1 MTNILVITGPQGT
14 GNHLFSKILSMH
26 SNVHGWDQ
34 LLREYWIN
42 HDNAPY
48 KDIWDNPEAVD
59 NYDWTEHENYVLSVS
74 GPYVEN
80 IDGTR
85 HTIYP
90 KYSEVLER
98 LSKHGKVQVGIIGRD
113 QNITAQG
120 QLRKRGVESLHN
132 YLNKIE
138 DLLAWDH
145 TFLSVELAY
154 LFRHQYIKS
163 LDKTLIIPVD
173 YSNEKLHYILN
184 KDPNAKYVTY
194 VEHSWL
200 DKRKDRITGLL
211 NDDSVP
217 HKEYETK

>member
-14 GNHLFSKILSMH
+14 GNHFFSKILSMH
-26 SNVHGWDQ
+26 SDVHGWDQ

-48 KDIWDNPEAVD
+48 KDIWNDPKAVD
-59 NYDWTEHENYVLSVS
+59 DYDWTEHKNYVLSVS
-74 GPYVEN
+74 GPYVEK

-98 LSKHGKVQVGIIGRD
+98 LSKHGTVQVGIIGRD
-113 QNITAQG
+113 QNITAQN

-184 KDPNAKYVTY
+184 KDPNAKYVKY
-194 VEHSWL
+194 VDHSWL
-200 DKRKDRITGLL
+200 DKRKDKTTGLL
-211 NDDSVP
+211 NDGSVP
-217 HKEYETK
+217 HAEYETR